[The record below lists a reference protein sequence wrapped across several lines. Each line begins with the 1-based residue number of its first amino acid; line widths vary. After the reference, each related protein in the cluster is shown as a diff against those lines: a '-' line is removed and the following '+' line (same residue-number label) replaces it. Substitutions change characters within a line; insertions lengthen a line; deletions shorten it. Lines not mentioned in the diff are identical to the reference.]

1 MSIIADPVEVA
12 RSQLAAPL
20 PTDQIYWRVGA
31 KTQDKKRGLA
41 LAYMDA
47 RGVMNRLDEVF
58 GIDGWEDAYVETPT
72 NRIICTLS
80 VTFGSDV
87 AGHSLWVHKSDGAGM
102 TDVEG
107 EKGAISDALKRT
119 AVKLGIGRY
128 LYNLPAVWVPIEP
141 WGKSHRI
148 VPGEEPELPEWAR
161 PAGAPPA
168 GQKKA
173 SMPTKE
179 QQDSFLVAVHALMQV
194 FDTKYTVDVGNL
206 IFDELVEAT
215 GFRSLPL
222 LASKGTRAEHEV
234 FYGWLKAKAEEEVTE

>member
-1 MSIIADPVEVA
+1 MMGIEEKTKAL
-12 RSQLAAPL
+12 RAPL
-20 PTDQIYWRVGA
+20 PVDEIYWRVGA

-173 SMPTKE
+173 STMNTPTSDQRIAFGAAVRKVMKE
-179 QQDSFLVAVHALMQV
+179 LDNQQNTEAADVIFSEIAGKLGYKGMSDIASHGSREDHETLYKGLTKAL
-194 FDTKYTVDVGNL
+194 
-206 IFDELVEAT
+206 
-215 GFRSLPL
+215 
-222 LASKGTRAEHEV
+222 
-234 FYGWLKAKAEEEVTE
+234 EVTE